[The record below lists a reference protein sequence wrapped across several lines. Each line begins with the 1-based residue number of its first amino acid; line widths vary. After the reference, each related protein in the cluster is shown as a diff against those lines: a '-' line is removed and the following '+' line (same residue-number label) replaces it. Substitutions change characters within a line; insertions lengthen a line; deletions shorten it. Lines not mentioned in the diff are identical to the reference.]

1 MLVKIANFFAKYS
14 CPMWCSTGLIRRPCR
29 KVYRWLA
36 ESPAQYRRAMRRLGF
51 SAEMLTRAYEQ
62 PFNVDTYPP
71 LYADPSFA
79 PWPEVA
85 DPEDPRQYNLIS
97 SSDGQ
102 VIRYAT
108 SYCAWKIFELT
119 GRHLARNLP
128 GRFDAKDW
136 VKYLAQAGYATVVD
150 RPHSGHHYVGIIPGY
165 GEFGLVVWFGQMG
178 KVDEIARARN
188 VPPSQWY
195 WTGSYRRLCS
205 VTPAGDHDPNAVY
218 CCSTYEKSCFQV
230 KYIEQNDR
238 RVIWVQID

>member
-1 MLVKIANFFAKYS
+1 MYAKIANFFAKYS
-14 CPMWCSTGLIRRPCR
+14 CPMWCGTGLIRRPCR
-29 KVYRWLA
+29 KVYRWMA
-36 ESPAQYRRAMRRLGF
+36 ENPTQYRRTMKQLGF
-51 SAEMLTRAYEQ
+51 SAEVLAQ
-62 PFNVDTYPP
+62 ASQLSFDVNTYPP
-71 LYADPSFA
+71 LYRDLSFA

-85 DPEDPRQYNLIS
+85 DPEDPKQYNLIS

-119 GRHLARNLP
+119 GQHLARNLP

-136 VKYLAQAGYATVVD
+136 VKYLAQAGYGTTVD

-178 KVDEIARARN
+178 KVDAAAKAQDALPGR
-188 VPPSQWY
+188 WY
-195 WTGSYRRLCS
+195 WTDGYRRLCS
-205 VTPAGDHDPNAVY
+205 VTPASDHDPDAVY
-218 CCSTYEKSCFQV
+218 CCSTYEDFRFKV
-230 KYIEQNDR
+230 KYIEQDDH